1 MEEIVRK
8 AKIVCTLGPASST
21 PEIVEAMIRAGMD
34 VARVNFSH
42 GDAAGHAALVKVVR
56 SAAATVG
63 RPVAVLGDLCG
74 PKIRVNQ
81 VAGGEAMLVPGS
93 LVELVA
99 GEFEGNASRLPH
111 TYEALPSDVR
121 PGDPV
126 LINDGLLGLRVQK
139 VVGDSVHCV
148 VEVGGIVS
156 SRKGMNL
163 PATEISAPAL
173 TDKDRVDIA
182 LAQELDLD
190 YLALSF
196 VRTAEDV
203 RETQALAQ
211 GIPVLAKIEKPEALT
226 DLDEILA
233 VADGIMVARGD
244 LGVELGHERVPL
256 AQKRIIKATLPHAR
270 PVITATQMLES
281 MIVNE
286 TPTRAEVSDVAN
298 AVLDGTDAVMLSAE
312 TSVGRH
318 PVKAVETMAR
328 IIEEVERDS
337 ECESLAGNT
346 SVIEGSYSAVV
357 AEAMCAAAREHDLAA
372 LAIYT
377 ESGRS
382 AALVAAER
390 PAAPVIAF
398 TRHESIRRRLAL
410 VWGIYPLHGDW
421 VSGVPGVVAQAEREL
436 LVHGLAQPGDDIA
449 ISFGMRLGDEPFQ
462 TNMLKLWRV
471 RQDPGAP
478 LEITTGEP
486 Y

>member
-1 MEEIVRK
+1 MRK
-8 AKIVCTLGPASST
+8 AKIVCTLGPASCTS
-21 PEIVEAMIRAGMD
+21 EIVEAMIRAGMD

-42 GDAAGHAALVKVVR
+42 GDVVGHTALVKVVR
-56 SAAATVG
+56 EAADVVG
-63 RPVAVLGDLCG
+63 RPVAILGDLCG

-81 VAGGEAMLVPGS
+81 VAGGKAMLVPGS
-93 LVELVA
+93 QVELIA
-99 GEFEGNASRLPH
+99 GDFEGDAARLPH
-111 TYEALPSDVR
+111 TYESLPHDVK

-126 LINDGLLGLRVQK
+126 LINDGLLGLRVER
-139 VVGDSVHCV
+139 VAGDSVHCV
-148 VEVGGIVS
+148 VEVGGVVS

-163 PATEISAPAL
+163 PATDISAPAL
-173 TDKDRVDIA
+173 TDKDRADIA
-182 LAQELDLD
+182 LARELELD

-196 VRTAEDV
+196 VRTAADV
-203 RETQALAQ
+203 RETQAIAG

-226 DLDEILA
+226 DLDQILA

-256 AQKRIIKATLPHAR
+256 AQKRIIKATLPLAQ

-281 MIVNE
+281 MIENE

-298 AVLDGTDAVMLSAE
+298 AVLDGTDALMLSAE

-328 IIEEVERDS
+328 IIEEVERDGD
-337 ECESLAGNT
+337 CESRAGNPHVAD
-346 SVIEGSYSAVV
+346 SSYSAVI
-357 AEAMCAAAREHDLAA
+357 AAAMCAAAREYDLAA
-372 LAIYT
+372 LAVYS

-390 PAAPVIAF
+390 TAVPVIAF
-398 TRHESIRRRLAL
+398 TRHEAVRRRLAL
-410 VWGIYPLHGDW
+410 VWGIRPLHGDW

-436 LVHGLAQPGDDIA
+436 TSHGLAQAGDDIA
-449 ISFGMRLGDEPFQ
+449 VSFGMRLGNESFQ

-471 RQDPGAP
+471 REDTSTP
-478 LEITTGEP
+478 LDIISDEP
-486 Y
+486 K